1 MSKSVTLLLRQF
13 KSPIILIL
21 IAATI
26 VSMIVGDVTDGAII
40 LAIIIPSV
48 FLSFWQ
54 ERRANQTMEELL
66 SRVQVRVN
74 VVRDGVEVEVTL
86 DQLLVGD
93 VVDLRIGDIVPGDM
107 KITSSQELLVDESV
121 LTGESLAV
129 EKTVGDSLKFGTSV
143 ASGTALAEVIG
154 VGEDTE
160 YGALAKAV
168 AEESGDSGFSRG
180 LTKFGLLL
188 MRWMSLLLVGLFVAN
203 MVLQRPLIDSFLFS
217 IALAVGLTPQL
228 LPAIISVSLSSGAKA
243 MAKKNVLV
251 KRLDA
256 IEDFGSMDVLCTDK
270 TGTITRG
277 VVQLDD
283 CIDLVGKS
291 SDHVRRLALINASLQ
306 EGFKN
311 PLDEAILAT
320 EDLRIIEGVSR
331 LGELPYDFTRKRLT
345 VLVSE
350 NGKEFSITK
359 GAFENVLEVCQLST
373 AERARFEKLFEEYSA
388 RGFRVL
394 AVATGSSLEE
404 KSLALEGFLL
414 FMDPLK
420 EGAGEAV
427 AELASLGID
436 LYLIT
441 GDNQFVAKTIG
452 GQVGLNVDRVIT
464 GHDVAT
470 MDDLALLEAMK
481 TARVYA
487 ALDPL
492 QKQRVVKLLGKSGRT
507 VGYFGDG
514 INDAA
519 ALHSADVGISVDT
532 AVDIAKHASAIVLL
546 DKDLSVIAEGVRLGR
561 RTFINTMKYARVG
574 VSAAF
579 GNMLSMAIASV
590 FLPFLPLLP
599 SQILLLN
606 FMTDFPALSIAG
618 DSVDDEAISKPRRW
632 DVVGIRNFMLIFGL
646 ISSVFDIATF
656 AVLRIGFNADAELF
670 RSGWFIESTLTEL
683 AVMLIL
689 RTRRHFWQ
697 SRPGKALWISSLIL
711 ALTVL
716 VIPFTE
722 VGVLLQ
728 LEPLSW
734 QLLLT
739 LFGLIAVYAA
749 VNELVKNRWVKELL

>member
-1 MSKSVTLLLRQF
+1 MNKTLELLLRQF

-21 IAATI
+21 IAATV
-26 VSMIVGDVTDGAII
+26 VSMFVGDVTDGLII
-40 LAIIIPSV
+40 LAIIVPSV

-54 ERRANQTMEELL
+54 EYRANQTMEELL
-66 SRVQVRVN
+66 GRVQVKVN
-74 VVRDGVEVEVTL
+74 VVRDGVEISIPI
-86 DQLLVGD
+86 DQLRVGD
-93 VVDLRIGDIVPGDM
+93 LVDLRIGDIVPGDL
-107 KITSSQELLVDESV
+107 KITSSAELLVDESV

-129 EKTVGDSLKFGTSV
+129 EKREGDSLRFGTSI
-143 ASGTALAEVIG
+143 ASGTAQAIVIG

-160 YGALAKAV
+160 YGVLAKAV
-168 AEESGDSGFSRG
+168 AEKAGDSGFARG

-188 MRWMSLLLVGLFVAN
+188 MRWMSVLLVGLFIAN
-203 MVLQRPLIDSFLFS
+203 MLLQKPLIDSFLFS

-270 TGTITRG
+270 TGTITQG

-283 CIDLVGKS
+283 CIDVFGETS
-291 SDHVRRLALINASLQ
+291 ERVRKLALINASLQ
-306 EGFKN
+306 EGFEN
-311 PLDEAILAT
+311 PLDEAIKASVSAGLV
-320 EDLRIIEGVSR
+320 RGVTKVS
-331 LGELPYDFTRKRLT
+331 ELPYDFTRKRLT

-350 NGKEFSITK
+350 GGKQYSVTK
-359 GAFENVLEVCQLST
+359 GAFQSVVELCSLN
-373 AERARFEKLFEEYSA
+373 AGERASVEKLFEEYSA

-394 AVATGSSLEE
+394 AVATGSSLVE
-404 KSLALEGFLL
+404 KDLQLEGFLL

-420 EGAGEAV
+420 PGAKDAV
-427 AELASLGID
+427 AELAGLGID

-441 GDNQFVAKTIG
+441 GDNEFVAKTIG
-452 GQVGLNVDRVIT
+452 GQVGLNVDRVVT
-464 GHDVAT
+464 GKDVSTLEDAG
-470 MDDLALLEAMK
+470 LLELMK
-481 TARVYA
+481 ASRVYA
-487 ALDPL
+487 GLDPL
-492 QKQRVVKLLGKSGRT
+492 QKQRVVKLLGASGHT

-574 VSAAF
+574 VSASF
-579 GNMLSMAIASV
+579 GNMLSMAVASV

-606 FMTDFPALSIAG
+606 FMTDFPALAISG
-618 DSVDDEAISKPRRW
+618 DSVDEEAVAKPRRW
-632 DVVGIRNFMLIFGL
+632 DVKSIRNFMLLFGL

-656 AVLRIGFNADAELF
+656 AVLELGFHADAELF

-683 AVMLIL
+683 AVMLVL
-689 RTRRHFWQ
+689 RTRRRFWQ
-697 SRPGKALWISSLIL
+697 SSPGKALWVSSMLLAIL
-711 ALTVL
+711 VF
-716 VIPFTE
+716 VIPFTKL
-722 VGVLLQ
+722 GLLLK
-728 LEPLSW
+728 LEPLPLPLVGT
-734 QLLLT
+734 LLL
-739 LFGLIAVYAA
+739 LIALYVA
-749 VNELVKNRWVKELL
+749 VNEFVKTRLVKELL